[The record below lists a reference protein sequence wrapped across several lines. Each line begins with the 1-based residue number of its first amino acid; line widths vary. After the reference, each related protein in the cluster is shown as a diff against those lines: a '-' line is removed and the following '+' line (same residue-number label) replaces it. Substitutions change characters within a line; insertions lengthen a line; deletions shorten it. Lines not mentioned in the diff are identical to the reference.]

1 MSDEQDVAE
10 QFDGDALGED
20 AAAGEFPDLEQGGDI
35 GPMSAEDPNVLQADA
50 DAPDDERTRAWRERP
65 EADGSGE
72 TREYFELADPDETDA
87 PTLAQQGIEHD
98 LAADIVPPDSNE
110 INAEDAAMHVESD

>member
-20 AAAGEFPDLEQGGDI
+20 AAADEFPDLDQGGDI

-65 EADGSGE
+65 ESDGGGD
-72 TREYFELADPDETDA
+72 REQFELVDPAETDT
-87 PTLAQQGIEHD
+87 PTLDQQGVEHE
-98 LAADIVPPDSNE
+98 LAADTVPPDGNE
-110 INAEDAAMHVESD
+110 IDAEDAAMHVESD